1 MTAPSYNEL
10 VWLSAALAGL
20 VVGLVWRLAIEAK
33 KNYLLRSDNTW
44 LWAALDAA
52 RAQGERD
59 RLIADMMRDDKLD

>member
-10 VWLSAALAGL
+10 VWLSAGLFGL

-44 LWAALDAA
+44 LCAALDAA
-52 RAQGERD
+52 RVQAERD
-59 RLIADMMRDDKLD
+59 RFIADMMQDDKLD